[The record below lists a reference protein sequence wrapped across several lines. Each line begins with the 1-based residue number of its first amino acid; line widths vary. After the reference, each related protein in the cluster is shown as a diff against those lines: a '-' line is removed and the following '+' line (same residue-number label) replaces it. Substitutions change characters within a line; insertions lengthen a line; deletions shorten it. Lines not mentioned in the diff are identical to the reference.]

1 MIVIGTIT
9 YSVEPE
15 FQQANTLQTCHPALL
30 TLTGSLGELLLH
42 NSLTLQLESVRQ
54 VQDPGDRGGAHV
66 YLTGV
71 GVCDGLG
78 VVTFRVQRE
87 LLLQVD
93 EVICVLGRE
102 GGIIGTGRCRL
113 RRVLGC
119 ILILS
124 SCIWHDCILK
134 MKYELM
140 KLCFVPT
147 SNPPLYVHTIL
158 LIVNQ
163 L

>member
-1 MIVIGTIT
+1 M
-9 YSVEPE
+9 
-15 FQQANTLQTCHPALL
+15 
-30 TLTGSLGELLLH
+30 TGSLGELLLH
-42 NSLTLQLESVRQ
+42 NSLTLQLKSVRQ
-54 VQDPGDRGGAHV
+54 VEDPRDRGGAHV

-71 GVCDGLG
+71 GVCEGLG

-102 GGIIGTGRCRL
+102 GEIIGTGRCRL

-119 ILILS
+119 ILS
-124 SCIWHDCILK
+124 YCILK
-134 MKYELM
+134 MKYELL
-140 KLCFVPT
+140 KLCFVPTIT

-158 LIVNQ
+158 LIVTQ
-163 L
+163 I